1 MSSKSHTPR
10 STDRRKQ
17 PAAAFPLALPCGAV
31 VEKDR
36 RARDR
41 RKLGFISR
49 MDLFHGVPYS
59 AIEETLAIS
68 PIREFDTATVLLRPG
83 EENKS
88 VFLVLDGTMRVHLDH
103 SDSQNWIHIGS
114 GACIGEMSIIAGKPV
129 SAFAVAEPGCRIL
142 EIEQN
147 RFWNNIVSHPLAMRN
162 LLAVLSERMRR
173 NDRAVLKG
181 MQDELMLEHIRK
193 ELRLASEIQRSM
205 LPRQSLLAAMAGRL
219 EVSATLEPA
228 RTVGGDLYDFFVTPA
243 GRLCFLVGD
252 VSDKGVPA
260 ALYMA
265 RTVDIVRVIAR
276 LTGSDGREEPDP
288 AWILGQANA
297 ELCENNESGMFA
309 TLFLGILDPGS
320 GKLSYCNA
328 GHVAPRLRREGAG
341 VSRLEAPRSPP
352 LGVRRNASYAAAT
365 ASLRPGDLLFV
376 CTDGVTE
383 AENAANE
390 LFGEERMEQVLG
402 APGAETAQA
411 LNAAVIGAVHAFA
424 GAGRPPS
431 DDITV
436 LALRLLPNNA

>member
-1 MSSKSHTPR
+1 MASNRHTPR
-10 STDRRKQ
+10 SADRRKK
-17 PAAAFPLALPCGAV
+17 PAAEFPLALAGGAV

-49 MDLFHGVPYS
+49 MELFHGVPYA
-59 AIEETLAIS
+59 AIEETLAVS
-68 PIREFDTATVLLRPG
+68 PVREFEADTVLLRPG
-83 EENKS
+83 EENSS
-88 VFLVLDGTMRVHLDH
+88 VYLLLDGTVRVHLDH

-114 GACIGEMSIIAGKPV
+114 GACIGEMSIIDGKPV
-129 SAFAVAEPGCRIL
+129 SAFAVAEAGSRIL

-181 MQDELMLEHIRK
+181 MQDKLLLEHIHK

-205 LPRQSLLAAMAGRL
+205 LPRQSVLAAVAGRL
-219 EVSATLEPA
+219 EVDATLEPA

-260 ALYMA
+260 ALFMA
-265 RTVDIVRVIAR
+265 RTVDIVRVITR
-276 LTGSDGREEPDP
+276 LTGGEGRADPDP
-288 AWILGQANA
+288 AWILGQANG
-297 ELCENNESGMFA
+297 ELCENNESGMFV
-309 TLFLGILDPGS
+309 TLFLGILDPDS
-320 GKLSYCNA
+320 GELRYCNA
-328 GHVAPRLRREGAG
+328 GHVAPRLRREGEG
-341 VSRLEAPRSPP
+341 IIPLEGRRSPP
-352 LGVRRNASYAAAT
+352 LGVRRNVSYAAT
-365 ASLRPGDLLFV
+365 TVSLRAGDALFV
-376 CTDGVTE
+376 CTDGITE

-390 LFGEERMEQVLG
+390 LFGEERMEQALG
-402 APGAETAQA
+402 APGAETAAA
-411 LNAAVIGAVHAFA
+411 LNAAVISAVHAFA
-424 GAGRPPS
+424 GEGRPPS

-436 LALRLLPNNA
+436 LAVSLLP

>member
-1 MSSKSHTPR
+1 MSSKRQTPR
-10 STDRRKQ
+10 SADRRKQ
-17 PAAAFPLALPCGAV
+17 PAAGFPLALAGGAV

-49 MDLFHGVPYS
+49 MDLFHGVPYA

-68 PIREFDTATVLLRPG
+68 PIREFGTATVLLRPG

-88 VFLVLDGTMRVHLDH
+88 VFLVLEGTMRVHLDH
-103 SDSQNWIHIGS
+103 SDSQNWIHIGT
-114 GACIGEMSIIAGKPV
+114 GACIGEMSIIDGKPV

-193 ELRLASEIQRSM
+193 ELKLASEIQRSM
-205 LPRQSLLAAMAGRL
+205 LPRQSVLAAVAGRL
-219 EVSATLEPA
+219 EVDATLEPA

-260 ALYMA
+260 ALFMA
-265 RTVDIVRVIAR
+265 RAVDIVRVITR
-276 LTGSDGREEPDP
+276 LTGGDGRDDPDP
-288 AWILGQANA
+288 AWILGQANG
-297 ELCENNESGMFA
+297 ELCENNESGMFV
-309 TLFLGILDPGS
+309 TLLLGILDPES

-341 VSRLEAPRSPP
+341 ITRLEGRRSPP
-352 LGVRRNASYAAAT
+352 LGVSLKASYAAAT
-365 ASLRPGDLLFV
+365 VDLRSGDVVFV

-390 LFGEERMEQVLG
+390 LFGEERMEQALA
-402 APGAETAQA
+402 APGAETAEA
-411 LNAAVIGAVHAFA
+411 LNAAVIRAVHAFE
-424 GAGRPPS
+424 GEGRPPS
-431 DDITV
+431 DDLTT
-436 LALRLLPNNA
+436 LAVRLL

>member
-10 STDRRKQ
+10 SADRRKQ

-59 AIEETLAIS
+59 ALEETLATS

-103 SDSQNWIHIGS
+103 SDSQRWIHIGA
-114 GACIGEMSIIAGKPV
+114 GACIGEMSIIDGKPV
-129 SAFAVAEPGCRIL
+129 SAFAVAEAGSRIL

-181 MQDELMLEHIRK
+181 MQDELMLEHIQK

-205 LPRQSLLAAMAGRL
+205 LPRQSVLAGVAGRL
-219 EVSATLEPA
+219 EVDAALEPA
-228 RTVGGDLYDFFVTPA
+228 RTVGGDLYDFFMTP
-243 GRLCFLVGD
+243 GGQLCFLVGD

-276 LTGSDGREEPDP
+276 LTGGEDRGDPDP
-288 AWILGQANA
+288 AWILGQANG
-297 ELCENNESGMFA
+297 ELCENNESGMFV

-320 GKLSYCNA
+320 GKLSCCNA
-328 GHVAPRLRREGAG
+328 GHVAPRLRREGEG
-341 VSRLEAPRSPP
+341 ITRLEGRRFPP
-352 LGVRRNASYAAAT
+352 LGVRRNVPYAET
-365 ASLRPGDLLFV
+365 TVSLRPGDLLFV
-376 CTDGVTE
+376 CSDGVTE

-390 LFGEERMEQVLG
+390 LFGEERMEQALSL
-402 APGAETAQA
+402 PGAETAEA
-411 LNAAVIGAVHAFA
+411 LIAAIVRAVHAFE
-424 GAGRPPS
+424 GEGRPPS
-431 DDITV
+431 DD
-436 LALRLLPNNA
+436 LAALAVRLLP